1 MIKML
6 RAALLALSIAAL
18 PATAVAGSFS
28 DDQKAEIGDIVKQ
41 YLLDNPEVL
50 LEVSKALEQKQQ
62 AEETAKRSEALTANA
77 KEVFHSD
84 ADYVAGNPDGD
95 VTMVEFFDYNCGW
108 CKKGLPEVLSL
119 INGDQ
124 KLRLVM
130 KEFPIFGGDSD
141 YAAKAALASRKQGKY
156 WQFHVA
162 LLGHEGKVTREV
174 VDQVAKDQGL
184 DLAQLKK
191 DMEDPEVVATLA
203 RNQELASKLALTG
216 TPAFVIDAKVV
227 PGYLPADGLAATIAE
242 VRSAGGCTV
251 C

>member
-1 MIKML
+1 MTKLL
-6 RAALLALSIAAL
+6 RWALAATALTVISGTALAAEFSDAQKDEIGTIVRDYLLAH
-18 PATAVAGSFS
+18 
-28 DDQKAEIGDIVKQ
+28 
-41 YLLDNPEVL
+41 PEVL
-50 LEVSKALEQKQQ
+50 SEVSKKLEAQQ
-62 AEETAKRSEALTANA
+62 REAEDQRRLAGVKDNA
-77 KEVFHSD
+77 TEIFHQD
-84 ADYVAGNPDGD
+84 GDLVGGNPQGD

-162 LLGHEGKVTREV
+162 LLSQEGKVTKEV

-184 DLAQLKK
+184 DVAQLKK
-191 DMEDPEVVATLA
+191 DMEDPEVIATIA

-216 TPAFVIDAKVV
+216 TPAFVIDSKVV
-227 PGYLPADGLAATIAE
+227 PGYLPADGLAATIKE
-242 VRSAGGCTV
+242 VRATGGCTV